1 MWLQHVPCVSI
12 VLSGPFIHL
21 QLLYVFAWSCAALI
35 IWYTASPLFI
45 WCIYFSVQLQDWF
58 SLFLLQHGHFKCIHL
73 EHVLKST
80 MCEKV
85 WLGPSLWKTLVRQ
98 LLLALGMTV
107 SVPQLASQT
116 TTSVQPEV
124 SQQFSDGLPWNMG
137 QMSIRYSCSPE
148 EEQILQNWHC
158 YQPQLFSVFRAN

>member
-58 SLFLLQHGHFKCIHL
+58 SLFLLQHRHFKCFHL

-85 WLGPSLWKTLVRQ
+85 WLGPSPWKTLVRQ
-98 LLLALGMTV
+98 LLLALGMTM
-107 SVPQLASQT
+107 SVPQLASQSN
-116 TTSVQPEV
+116 TSVQPEV
-124 SQQFSDGLPWNMG
+124 SQQFSDEIWSRCPSDIHVPQRKSKYCKTDIAISL
-137 QMSIRYSCSPE
+137 SCTLCS
-148 EEQILQNWHC
+148 EQISR
-158 YQPQLFSVFRAN
+158 F